1 MWGLSSKMDSMT
13 RSKRIRQSVLVGL
26 TSAKQTS
33 HGWKTLHPTG
43 HKGAGLSQEEH
54 EFEASLGFTQQQQQ
68 QQGMIPALSMLSLFL
83 CHHSIINVVWQTC
96 MGHPHPV
103 GYSVPSGDDWRMGR
117 CSHAVTM
124 PLYTPD
130 LSIPWLWYPWFILH
144 LPPPRP
150 SKTTMCCF
158 RKDGRRNRSLLRTL
172 QWPSTAFRIRTIVLK
187 SYVQDSV
194 HTISL
199 QSYQAPHCPSH
210 GSYLLVPWG
219 WVRLD
224 CSPCLQGTSSR
235 MKVCICSGHHDSCSE
250 DVNIW

>member
-68 QQGMIPALSMLSLFL
+68 GMTPALSMLSLFL
-83 CHHSIINVVWQTC
+83 CHHAIINVVWQTC
-96 MGHPHPV
+96 MVHPHPV
-103 GYSVPSGDDWRMGR
+103 GYSVPFGDDWRLGR

-130 LSIPWLWYPWFILH
+130 LSIPWLWYPWSILH
-144 LPPPRP
+144 LPPRP
-150 SKTTMCCF
+150 SRTTTCCL

-172 QWPSTAFRIRTIVLK
+172 QWPSTAFRIRPIVLK
-187 SYVQDSV
+187 VMCRTQCIPSLSSHARLLTVPLMAHICSFRGAGSFLTVLLAFKAPPAEWKFAYVQDTMLSV
-194 HTISL
+194 
-199 QSYQAPHCPSH
+199 
-210 GSYLLVPWG
+210 
-219 WVRLD
+219 
-224 CSPCLQGTSSR
+224 QGMSTPD
-235 MKVCICSGHHDSCSE
+235 K
-250 DVNIW
+250 